1 MPEGPEDYLGPEAQA
16 RVEIDRQLTA
26 CGWVVQR
33 HKQMNLGAGR
43 GVAVREFPMIE
54 GHGDADYLLFV
65 DRKAVGVIEAKKKGS
80 TLTGVEWQS
89 AKYTTGLSDAV
100 PALTKPL
107 AFAYESTGVET
118 RFTNAFDPEPASRQV
133 FTFHRPETLAEW
145 VRAWSEFG
153 GIEQATLRQ
162 RLLQLPP
169 LHPTGLWAAQETAI
183 RNLEESLVHFRP
195 RALIQMATG
204 SGKTFTAANICY
216 RLIKHADVS
225 RVLFLVDRANLGRQ
239 TLKEFQ
245 AFTTPDDGRKFTELY
260 NVQHLQTNAIDK
272 PSRVVISTIQ
282 RLYSILRGDLE
293 MASELDEASAFE
305 LEPKSPVE
313 VSYNPKLPIEAF
325 DVIVV
330 DECHRSIYG
339 VWRQVLDY
347 FDAFIIG
354 LTATPGKQT
363 FAFFDQNLVMEY
375 NHDQA
380 VADGVNVD
388 FDVYRIET
396 EITGQGS
403 KVDAGLVTKF
413 RDRQTRAL
421 RLEKLDDDVT
431 YDPAVLDRKVVA
443 KDQIRTIIR
452 TFRERLPEIFPGRDH
467 VPKTLIFAKDDSH
480 ADDIVQVVREEFG
493 KGNDF
498 AAKITYKSGSQGQ
511 RPEDLLA
518 SFRNSYNPR
527 IAVTVDMIATGTD
540 VKPLECVFF
549 MRMVKSRNF
558 FEQMKGRG
566 VRIIN
571 PTDLQGVTPDALV
584 KDRFVIIDAVGVTE
598 ADLHD
603 TVPLEREPGLPF
615 DKLLQRLAY
624 GERDPDLVSS
634 VAARIARLDRSITKE
649 DRAELEEV
657 AGVRLQDLA
666 HVLVDALDPDRHL
679 ARAQETSGK
688 ADPTPEEVATASTA
702 LIEAAVRPFD
712 DPELRT
718 KLIEIR
724 RSYEQLIDEASK
736 DALVEAGFSIDAT
749 DRARHTVE
757 SFRKFIEEHK
767 DEITALQVL
776 YSRPYS
782 QRLTFKEIKE
792 LAHAIGRP
800 PYRWTPERLWQAYE
814 TLDQSKVR
822 GSPGRV
828 LTNIVSLVR
837 FALAQDEE
845 LIPFPVL
852 VQERFEAWFSDQET
866 AGRTF
871 TDEQRAWLERI
882 RDHIAASLAM
892 GAEDFEG
899 VPFVQHGGLG
909 KAYELF
915 GEQLTPLLDE
925 LTEVLAA

>member
-1 MPEGPEDYLGPEAQA
+1 MPDAEDYLGPEALA

-26 CGWVVQR
+26 CGWIVQR
-33 HKQMNLGAGR
+33 HKQMNLGAGP
-43 GVAVREFPMIE
+43 GIAVREFPMLE

-65 DRKAVGVIEAKKKGS
+65 DRKAVGVIEAKKKG
-80 TLTGVEWQS
+80 TALTGVEWQS
-89 AKYTTGLSDAV
+89 AKYMTGLPDTI

-118 RFTNAFDPEPASRQV
+118 RFTNGFDPEPASRQV
-133 FTFHRPETLAEW
+133 FTFHRPETLVDW
-145 VRAWSEFG
+145 VRAWSAFG

-162 RLLQLPP
+162 RLLQLPQ
-169 LHPTGLWAAQETAI
+169 LSSTGLWPAQETAI
-183 RNLEESLVHFRP
+183 RHLEESLVHFRP

-204 SGKTFTAANICY
+204 SGKTFTAANVCY
-216 RLIKHADVS
+216 RLIKHADAA

-282 RLYSILRGDLE
+282 RLYSILRGDPE
-293 MASELDEASAFE
+293 MAPELDEASAFE
-305 LEPKSPVE
+305 LEPKAPVE

-325 DVIVV
+325 DVIIV

-347 FDAFIIG
+347 FDAFVVG

-388 FDVYRIET
+388 FDVYKIST

-403 KVDAGLVTKF
+403 VVDAGLVTKF
-413 RDRQTRAL
+413 RDRQTRAV
-421 RLEKLDDDVT
+421 RLEKLDDDVA
-431 YDPAVLDRKVVA
+431 YDPAALDRKVVA

-452 TFRERLPEIFPGRDH
+452 TFREKLPEMFPGREH

-498 AAKITYKSGSQGQ
+498 AAKITYRSGSQGQ

-549 MRMVKSRNF
+549 MRMVRSRNF

-566 VRIIN
+566 VRVIN
-571 PTDLQGVTPDALV
+571 PTDLQGVTPDAKV
-584 KDRFVIIDAVGVTE
+584 KDRFVIVDAVGVTE

-603 TVPLEREPGLPF
+603 TVPLERQPGVPF

-624 GERDPDLVSS
+624 GERDPDLISS
-634 VAARIARLDRSITKE
+634 VAARVARLDRSITKE
-649 DRAELEEV
+649 DRAELEQA

-666 HVLVDALDPDRHL
+666 HLLVDALDPDRHL
-679 ARAQETSGK
+679 AEARRATGK
-688 ADPTPEEVATASTA
+688 DEPSIEEVATAKA
-702 LIEAAVRPFD
+702 ELIEEAARPFD
-712 DPELRT
+712 NPELRT
-718 KLIEIR
+718 KLIEVR

-736 DALVEAGFSIDAT
+736 DVLVDAGFSLDAT

-757 SFRKFIEEHK
+757 SFQAFIEGHK
-767 DEITALQVL
+767 DEITALQIL

-792 LAHAIGRP
+792 LAHTIGRP
-800 PYRWTPERLWQAYE
+800 PYRWTPEQLWQAYE
-814 TLDQSKVR
+814 TLDRSKVH

-837 FALAQDEE
+837 YALQQDEQ
-845 LIPFPVL
+845 LVPFPDL
-852 VQERFEAWFSDQET
+852 VRERFSTWIAQQET

-871 TDEQRAWLERI
+871 TDEQRVWLGRI
-882 RDHIAASLAM
+882 RDHIASSLM
-892 GAEDFEG
+892 INAEDFEG